1 MNTKL
6 LRTLSLAALGLSL
19 VACGATPTSSS
30 QAPAEPKTVVADTS
44 SNAESKSKKELL
56 DDYNM
61 KKFTEGCQWEWYE
74 QAENFENWTIGKTI
88 AEVRDHSYGPGHQ
101 VGVDVIEE
109 GVGVTINTDNFTGA
123 LKSLNRVKT
132 FTTSDAP
139 VAGAGIA
146 LHTVENN
153 VFTVKV
159 AGAATSNSTKTIL
172 ESAVNSYQI
181 PLTTGAEDA
190 ISIDTTVKQAKNETI
205 ASKAPNSVT
214 QVVSKYELQ
223 ELYGMKGTSAG
234 IGTIDGGAEWFE
246 QAEAY
251 EAYTEGKLASEIS
264 GEKNVATGCTMN
276 VDGFAKAVK
285 EAAGANVSKEVGTAS
300 ANATYTLSVGSYVSF
315 STQIEVSICAVVTDS
330 NNKIVSAYF
339 DVLQQKVKIA
349 E

>member
-56 DDYNM
+56 DAYGM
-61 KKFTEGCQWEWYE
+61 KNNPGCEMEWYE
-74 QAENFENWTIGKTI
+74 QAENFEHWTIGKTI
-88 AEVRDHSYGPGHQ
+88 AQVRDYAYGPGHQ

-109 GVGVTINTDNFTGA
+109 GVGVTINMGNFTGA

-146 LHTVENN
+146 LHNVENN

-214 QVVSKYELQ
+214 QVVSKYELG
-223 ELYGMKGTSAG
+223 ELYGMKGTSASKG
-234 IGTIDGGAEWFE
+234 VIDGGAEWFE

-276 VDGFAKAVK
+276 VDGFAKVVQ
-285 EAAGANVSKEVGTAS
+285 EAAGTNVSKEVGTAS